1 MSGQDQQSQIRAAT
15 DGRLPH
21 YPASP
26 ALSTSPIAFLSYSH
40 TEKAIARAFRDALA
54 SRGLQVLFDDDHL
67 KPGEDISDFARRSV
81 RAADATVCVISK
93 TSLLSAW
100 VVFEA
105 VSTLHREQ
113 ADSKTRL
120 IACATDHSYFAPG
133 FHLEATRSIEE
144 RLSEIDRLVP
154 EYLARKMD
162 FQDLSVQRSRL
173 MKMRDSLGDVL
184 LKLRE
189 SLTLDLEL
197 ANVVEIATRVAD
209 HIRNLRGQA
218 PSRVD
223 PRDVRERAEQLRELL
238 LSARTDDALR
248 QTFDFA
254 TDFSD
259 GAKRVKYRRD
269 VTFIGNTLRRID
281 MLAEKTSLSLGD
293 AEAQRQPAIYKLLEL
308 IDDIELH
315 PDLPVA
321 S

>member
-1 MSGQDQQSQIRAAT
+1 MSAQGQ
-15 DGRLPH
+15 P
-21 YPASP
+21 
-26 ALSTSPIAFLSYSH
+26 SPIAAALDGRVRQLGTSPAASAAPIVFLSYSH
-40 TEKAIARAFRDALA
+40 AEKDVARAFRDALA
-54 SRGLQVLFDDDHL
+54 SRGLHVLFDEDHL
-67 KPGEDISDFARRSV
+67 KPGEDIADFARRSV
-81 RAADATVCVISK
+81 HTAEATVCVVSK
-93 TSLLSAW
+93 TSLSSAW

-105 VSTLHREQ
+105 VTTLHREK

-120 IACATDHSYFAPG
+120 IACATDREYFDPA
-133 FHLEATRSIEE
+133 FLLEATVSIEA
-144 RLSEIDRLVP
+144 RLDEIDQLIR
-154 EYLARKMD
+154 EYLARKVD
-162 FQDLSVQRSRL
+162 FQDLGVQRSRL
-173 MKMRDSLGDVL
+173 VKMKEGLGDVL

-189 SLTLDLEL
+189 SLTLDL
-197 ANVVEIATRVAD
+197 ASSNVLDIATRVAD
-209 HIRNLRGQA
+209 HIRALRGQA

-223 PRDVRERAEQLRELL
+223 PRDVRQRAEELRQLL

-269 VTFIGNTLRRID
+269 VTFIGNTLHRID
-281 MLAEKTSLSLGD
+281 IMAEKSALRFD
-293 AEAQRQPAIYKLLEL
+293 EAEAQRQPAIYKLLEL